1 LFYNKPRQLKKERTI
16 MKTIKN
22 VTVLGAGAMGAQIA
36 ALAAEAG
43 FNVKVRDIEEKYLER
58 GRQMITEI
66 YDKRIK
72 RGGFSEEKKK
82 AVFGN
87 MKFLV
92 DIKEAVKDA
101 DIIIEAVPEI
111 MDLKKSVLKESTSLA
126 PEDCV
131 FATNTSS
138 LSIAEISTAAKR
150 PELVVGTHY
159 FNPPSRM
166 SLLEI
171 VNGDKT
177 SKEAIKVAEN
187 VAVAMGRDVVHV
199 KDIPGFIANRIFCNM
214 CNEADWALAQ
224 GEGKSATEIDSAI
237 KYKLGLPMGMLELQ
251 DTLGGGSVDTQFH
264 VMEYFGTMMGKSYG
278 AAPILTKLFKEKN
291 WGKKT
296 GKGYYDWTGGKTNE
310 LPMNAGA
317 AFDPI
322 RVLATAVNEAAKL
335 IEMDATSREDID
347 TAVLLGLN
355 YPRGILRMADSTGL
369 DLIVNE
375 LNRLYEKYNHE
386 DRYKASSALT
396 KLVKQGKLG
405 RKTGEGFYTY
415 GIGEYEFIKIEIN
428 NKNKVARL
436 ILNRPNRANAF
447 NADMM
452 SELNK
457 ALTELEKNTAVQC
470 IVITG
475 AGANFCGGADVSA
488 FATGKVEDAFNFSE
502 APHDV
507 FTHIETLAKPVVAA
521 INGAAMGG
529 GLELAIS
536 CDIRIMNTK
545 AMVRLPEITL
555 GLLPG
560 AGGTQRLGRLIGW
573 ARAREMILLADPVM
587 SDKALAWGLVNFT
600 ADPDKFNGM
609 VEEIA
614 AKLAA
619 GAPIAQKLAKGLL
632 YYGAQADQRSAL
644 YLEAAISGDIALTQ
658 DLNEGL
664 TSMNYRRSAKFTG
677 K

>member
-1 LFYNKPRQLKKERTI
+1 
-16 MKTIKN
+16 MKQIKN
-22 VTVLGAGAMGAQIA
+22 VAVLGAGAMGAQIA

-43 FNVKVRDIEEKYLER
+43 YNVKVRDIEERFLER
-58 GRQMITEI
+58 GRQTINEM

-72 RGGFSEEKKK
+72 RGGLTEEAKK
-82 AVFGN
+82 ATLSR

-111 MDLKKSVLKESTSLA
+111 MDLKKSVLKEVTALC
-126 PEDCV
+126 PDDCV

-138 LSIAEISTAAKR
+138 LSIAEMSKAAKR

-166 SLLEI
+166 TLLEI
-171 VNGDKT
+171 VHGDKT
-177 SKEAIKVAEN
+177 SQEAIKVAETA
-187 VAVAMGRDVVHV
+187 AVAMGRDVVHV
-199 KDIPGFIANRIFCNM
+199 KDVPGFVANRIFCNM
-214 CNEADWALAQ
+214 ANEADWALYQ
-224 GEGKSATEIDSAI
+224 GEGKSALEIDSAI
-237 KYKLGLPMGMLELQ
+237 KYKLGMPMGMLELQ
-251 DTLGGGSVDTQFH
+251 DTLGGGSIDTQLH
-264 VMEYFGTMMGKSYG
+264 VMEYFGETMGPSYG
-278 AAPILTKLFKEKN
+278 PAPILAKLFKEKN
-291 WGKKT
+291 YGKKT
-296 GKGYYDWTGGKTNE
+296 GKGYYDWSGGKTNE
-310 LPMNAGA
+310 IPMNAGA
-317 AFDPI
+317 SFDPI

-335 IEMDATSREDID
+335 IEMKATTREEID

-386 DRYKASSALT
+386 DRYKASSVLT

-415 GIGEYEFIKIEIN
+415 GAGEYEAVKLDIN
-428 NKNKVARL
+428 AKTRVAKL

-452 SELNK
+452 AELNK
-457 ALTELEKNTAVQC
+457 ALGELEKNAAVQC
-470 IVITG
+470 VVITG

-488 FATGKVEDAFNFSE
+488 FATGRVEDAFNFSE

-507 FTHIETLAKPVVAA
+507 FTRIETYPKPVIAA

-529 GLELAIS
+529 GLELALA
-536 CDIRIMNTK
+536 CDIRIMNTRTQL
-545 AMVRLPEITL
+545 RLTELTL
-555 GLLPG
+555 GLIPG
-560 AGGTQRLGRLIGW
+560 AGATQRLGRLIGW
-573 ARAREMILLADPVM
+573 ARAKEMILLSDAVM
-587 SDKALAWGLVNFT
+587 ADKALNWGLVNYI
-600 ADPDKFNGM
+600 AEPDKFNAL
-609 VEEIA
+609 VDEIA
-614 AKLAA
+614 ARLAN
-619 GAPIAQKLAKGLL
+619 GAPLAQKLAKGLL
-632 YYGAQADQRSAL
+632 YYGAQADQRTAL
-644 YLEAAISGDIALTQ
+644 YLEAAISGDIGMTK

-664 TSMNYRRSAKFTG
+664 TAMNYRRPPKFTG